1 MDEENK
7 TKDLADDGD
16 NVDEEVKVLSSR
28 VVEHF
33 LETWKIILC
42 LVKTEYVRWW
52 TLFSVL
58 KI

>member
-16 NVDEEVKVLSSR
+16 NVDKEVKAPSSR

-42 LVKTEYVRWW
+42 LVKTEYV
-52 TLFSVL
+52 
-58 KI
+58 K

>member
-33 LETWKIILC
+33 LET
-42 LVKTEYVRWW
+42 
-52 TLFSVL
+52 
-58 KI
+58 